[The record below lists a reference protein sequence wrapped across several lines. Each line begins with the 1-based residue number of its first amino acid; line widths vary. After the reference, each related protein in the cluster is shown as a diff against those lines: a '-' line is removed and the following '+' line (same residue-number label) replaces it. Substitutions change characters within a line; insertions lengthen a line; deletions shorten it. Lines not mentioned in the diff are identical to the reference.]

1 MVRVRATLGM
11 VLGLILLLQAGGLD
25 STCSGDLAC
34 ACCLLG
40 ACRTPVELT
49 WNQAPGCCPDGAF
62 QPLTAP
68 FDLVSRSFVPSP
80 ERALTGSSAAL
91 PASALD
97 FTPVLPA
104 SFSRELQAQ
113 GPRQRAWLQI
123 FRN

>member
-1 MVRVRATLGM
+1 M

-49 WNQAPGCCPDGAF
+49 WNRAPNCCPDGAF

-68 FDLVSRSFVPSP
+68 FDLVSRAFVASP
-80 ERALTGSSAAL
+80 ERALAGTFGEL
-91 PASALD
+91 PASGVELGL
-97 FTPVLPA
+97 VLPSNFPRA
-104 SFSRELQAQ
+104 LQVE
-113 GPRQRAWLQI
+113 GPRQQAWLQV